1 VHILGSWTFWAEVI
15 LAMLIPL
22 YVILKDM
29 GKNINGM
36 FWASLS
42 GMVGIFFM
50 RYNLVHDTQLKPLQM
65 MKIREYQL
73 SPEWIHYFPSSTE
86 IMISLGGMGL
96 CLLLYY
102 IGTKAFNLDADEQH

>member
-1 VHILGSWTFWAEVI
+1 
-15 LAMLIPL
+15 MLIPL
-22 YVILKDM
+22 YLILRDMGRSPVIL
-29 GKNINGM
+29 

-73 SPEWIHYFPSSTE
+73 SPDWIHYFPSATE
-86 IMISLGGMGL
+86 IMISLGGLGL
-96 CLLLYY
+96 CVAMYY
-102 IGTKAFNLDADEQH
+102 AGTKFFNLDEDEHH